1 MKRALN
7 RPELLMSINL
17 FRPKVLFINCHGGLQ
32 TNEQNH
38 NEISYLCFEQENF
51 PTLQDKCDE

>member
-7 RPELLMSINL
+7 KPELRRSINL
-17 FRPKVLFINCHGGLQ
+17 FRPKVLFIHCHGGLQ
-32 TNEQNH
+32 TNEQTH
-38 NEISYLCFEQENF
+38 NEISYLCFEEEKI